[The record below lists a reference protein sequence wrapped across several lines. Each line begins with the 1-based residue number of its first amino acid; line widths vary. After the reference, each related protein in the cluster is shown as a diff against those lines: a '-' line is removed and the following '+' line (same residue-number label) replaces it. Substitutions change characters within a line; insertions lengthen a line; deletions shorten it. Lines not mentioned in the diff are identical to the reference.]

1 MRKGEPENRVTRGIA
16 RYSRLRHI
24 EIEWPLLALSVFCF
38 VYNSVSGFWSL
49 PSTLRLW
56 IPYTSPRSFHSLIGH
71 VVWGFCSIPLVVV
84 VSFCFS
90 LVDKFL
96 LGFAFPPLLS
106 LTVRRKVWF
115 NSVVRLVVRRKVW
128 FSSGVRLVVR
138 TKEFDR
144 EKLRVSDYKVMAR
157 VADKIKLIV
166 GSREALK
173 LSVRI
178 TDLWFIGIPG
188 KTEQAEMVVV
198 DSDGDEMHVVC
209 KQDQLKSR
217 KADLKENLTYV
228 MHNFK
233 VIKNDG
239 KFRVCDHE
247 YKLCFTGVTVV
258 RQCDMEQLPFRK
270 FRFVAFSSVIASH
283 FKIGLLVDVIGV
295 VDEVVFRY
303 VSSKNTRVVLNLK
316 DLRPIVILL
325 TPARIKEAQGSY
337 PTSVSNSFKASKLM
351 INDLVLEIQE
361 FRESLLDLGIEVR
374 SILTPIGQGSS
385 QEFVCVT
392 VAKITT
398 IVMDNYSWCYPAC
411 GQCYKKDDMLTVPL
425 TCPCVKENDQPV
437 LRYRVEVMVN
447 HKGEQTKFLIWDRE
461 CAQLIGQ
468 SADEVNRLKIDV
480 IDGDVDLNAS
490 PQALDRLLG
499 CFLAFKVK
507 VQPRFR
513 NSVVL
518 KYSDESELIN
528 VVLDMI
534 PDSEQYVSVTGDHDP
549 LLRIPLTPTK
559 RTISGYSDLGDQAM
573 QCRHYNAKMCQH
585 VGIQP
590 EIVST
595 LSQMLDE
602 YNVHAKSFRMARDRL
617 ADTQV
622 DNVKLRLT
630 ATREKDSRTYNL
642 PNVSEVAALIV
653 GDFDPDSRRDI
664 IVETQNGELQRIHE
678 LHSSYLGLQYPLLFP
693 YGEDGYRPDILP
705 LCTPSSR
712 KRKRNHLMM
721 REWFAYRLQFR
732 SNEAQTLLHSR
743 KLFQQFIVEAY
754 MMVESERLS
763 YIRNNKKKLRVD
775 KYCSLQTSLDVGSS
789 KSSSKGKRVILPSTF
804 VGSPRY
810 MDQLYFDGMAICS
823 HVGFSNLFITLT
835 CNPNWPEI
843 HKVFAPLNLKPTDRP
858 DLISRVFRLKSL
870 RDYPTMPYPE
880 GGNPA
885 SCLENSLILSELNY
899 NNDEARSEFENLFL
913 SMAGKTYIWITLASS
928 LRAKNQ
934 IVIMVASSGI
944 ASLLLPGGRTARS
957 KFKIPVPILKTQHA
971 IYFKEVS

>member
-1 MRKGEPENRVTRGIA
+1 
-16 RYSRLRHI
+16 
-24 EIEWPLLALSVFCF
+24 
-38 VYNSVSGFWSL
+38 
-49 PSTLRLW
+49 
-56 IPYTSPRSFHSLIGH
+56 
-71 VVWGFCSIPLVVV
+71 
-84 VSFCFS
+84 
-90 LVDKFL
+90 
-96 LGFAFPPLLS
+96 
-106 LTVRRKVWF
+106 
-115 NSVVRLVVRRKVW
+115 
-128 FSSGVRLVVR
+128 
-138 TKEFDR
+138 
-144 EKLRVSDYKVMAR
+144 MAR

-283 FKIGLLVDVIGV
+283 FKIGLLMLLAWLMKWYSDMCHPKIRG
-295 VDEVVFRY
+295 
-303 VSSKNTRVVLNLK
+303 L
-316 DLRPIVILL
+316 PIVILL

-385 QEFVCVT
+385 QVSGSSQLSSKDVFLSKTKVKNISQINACSEEFVCVT

-468 SADEVNRLKIDV
+468 SADEVNRLKID
-480 IDGDVDLNAS
+480 DGDVDLNAS

-559 RTISGYSDLGDQAM
+559 RVSSDELDNE
-573 QCRHYNAKMCQH
+573 RKNF
-585 VGIQP
+585 
-590 EIVST
+590 EI
-595 LSQMLDE
+595 
-602 YNVHAKSFRMARDRL
+602 
-617 ADTQV
+617 
-622 DNVKLRLT
+622 
-630 ATREKDSRTYNL
+630 
-642 PNVSEVAALIV
+642 
-653 GDFDPDSRRDI
+653 
-664 IVETQNGELQRIHE
+664 
-678 LHSSYLGLQYPLLFP
+678 
-693 YGEDGYRPDILP
+693 
-705 LCTPSSR
+705 
-712 KRKRNHLMM
+712 
-721 REWFAYRLQFR
+721 
-732 SNEAQTLLHSR
+732 
-743 KLFQQFIVEAY
+743 
-754 MMVESERLS
+754 
-763 YIRNNKKKLRVD
+763 
-775 KYCSLQTSLDVGSS
+775 
-789 KSSSKGKRVILPSTF
+789 
-804 VGSPRY
+804 
-810 MDQLYFDGMAICS
+810 
-823 HVGFSNLFITLT
+823 
-835 CNPNWPEI
+835 
-843 HKVFAPLNLKPTDRP
+843 
-858 DLISRVFRLKSL
+858 
-870 RDYPTMPYPE
+870 
-880 GGNPA
+880 
-885 SCLENSLILSELNY
+885 
-899 NNDEARSEFENLFL
+899 
-913 SMAGKTYIWITLASS
+913 
-928 LRAKNQ
+928 
-934 IVIMVASSGI
+934 
-944 ASLLLPGGRTARS
+944 
-957 KFKIPVPILKTQHA
+957 
-971 IYFKEVS
+971 